1 MTKAGCQSATLDTQG
16 EWSFEIHLQFPH
28 PLLFAG
34 KYQKSLL
41 KKASAEEYLR

>member
-1 MTKAGCQSATLDTQG
+1 MTKAGSQSATLDTQG
-16 EWSFEIHLQFPH
+16 EWSFEIHLQFPR

-34 KYQKSLL
+34 KSLCL